1 MEEIKIYEEPLS
13 DKEHKEHAILGL
25 IRKTPI
31 RYHLIDVVKDLK
43 HGRPA
48 EDQKMIN
55 EWIAMME
62 ISDRGSPFSS
72 EIVNGVFNGTFN
84 NNDDNQE
91 INKRI

>member
-1 MEEIKIYEEPLS
+1 MEEITIYESPLS
-13 DKEHKEHAILGL
+13 DEEYKEHSIKGL

-62 ISDRGSPFSS
+62 LSDRGSPFSS
-72 EIVNGVFNGTFN
+72 AIVNGIFDGTFG
-84 NNDDNQE
+84 NNDSDE
-91 INKRI
+91 DIRI

>member
-13 DKEHKEHAILGL
+13 EAEHKEHAILGL
-25 IRKTPI
+25 IRQVPI

-48 EDQKMIN
+48 ADQKMIN

-62 ISDRGSPFSS
+62 LSDRGSPFSAA
-72 EIVNGVFNGTFN
+72 IVNGIFDGTFG
-84 NNDDNQE
+84 NNDSDE
-91 INKRI
+91 DIRI